1 MKKVN
6 NKKGFTLAEL
16 LVVVAILAILI
27 AIAVPIFGGA
37 MDKAEL
43 TAKQSNARA
52 IKSAAMVKIMTD
64 DIAKGAG
71 ANGGWVAKATPSD
84 SGDLGTVTVTAETD
98 ATKDDVLPDKV
109 SGEEYTVYI
118 MPTNLG

>member
-37 MDKAEL
+37 LNSAEQ
-43 TAKQSNARA
+43 TARDSNTRT
-52 IKSAAMVKIMTD
+52 IKSAAMVSIMTNN
-64 DIAKGAG
+64 IAKGTW
-71 ANGGWVAKATPSD
+71 GWSATATVTD
-84 SGDLGTVTVTAETD
+84 DGDLGAVTVTAADSAVTNVQP
-98 ATKDDVLPDKV
+98 T
-109 SGEEYTVYI
+109 SGVAGSYTVGLQ
-118 MPTNLG
+118 PTDLTP